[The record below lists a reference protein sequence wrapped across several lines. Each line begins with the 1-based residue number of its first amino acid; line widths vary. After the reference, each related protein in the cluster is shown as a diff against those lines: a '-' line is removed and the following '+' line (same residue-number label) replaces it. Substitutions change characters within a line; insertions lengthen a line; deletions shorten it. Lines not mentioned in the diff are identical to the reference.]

1 MGQGRA
7 QPAEVRE
14 APQEKE
20 QEVWPC
26 RSSLNFP
33 AKLLEDHIPC
43 GGTRTS
49 GRPLCRSGKNGPQT
63 QQLKL
68 TQTCRLQAPGL
79 QRPRPRPRW
88 AGLLSGSSE
97 RVHLPACPG
106 AGRLSSRGCG
116 TGPCF
121 LLSCWRVILG
131 FSGSQHPWP
140 QPPPASESAAGRIL
154 APQTSYLPSC
164 RPSCF
169 QPEKVLCFQG
179 FLYDEDGSTQQI

>member
-1 MGQGRA
+1 MGHRPPGHVAEVGRGRA

-14 APQEKE
+14 APQERE
-20 QEVWPC
+20 QEVRPAL
-26 RSSLNFP
+26 SFP
-33 AKLLEDHIPC
+33 VRRLEDHVPC

-49 GRPLCRSGKNGPQT
+49 GRPLCRSGKNRPQT

-68 TQTCRLQAPGL
+68 TQTGRLRAPGL
-79 QRPRPRPRW
+79 RRPRPRPRW
-88 AGLLSGSSE
+88 AGMLSGSSE

-131 FSGSQHPWP
+131 FSGSRHPRP

-154 APQTSYLPSC
+154 APQTPYLPSC
-164 RPSCF
+164 RPSRF
-169 QPEKVLCFQG
+169 
-179 FLYDEDGSTQQI
+179 